1 MNGEF
6 LSGGLVF
13 AVGAVLWVAYLIPS
27 WLRRRHFN
35 ETEANTVRL
44 QHTVSAM
51 TAAGLDSSHLRQA
64 EATARAVHEQK
75 KALRRA
81 ERAGRKMARTS
92 AQAALTPEQRAL
104 MAKHR
109 RRSQRQAA
117 FVVLLASLA
126 TLAAGIAYVVYVGDM
141 LIAALGAVATL
152 VTLVVMSSLS
162 GPVRVAVA
170 QPLRQQVTAY
180 DQGSQPT
187 VATRAWTPQTLPRPL
202 QQSPGSASAG
212 VLAAQ
217 QAADARR
224 RAIAEQTYL
233 ARVSTGRRAELV
245 EASTSDAVSAPRR
258 AEPVAVPT
266 RPAEQPAQ
274 ASSRFAGLGIVED
287 TDTGTFDLDSALKR
301 RRVG

>member
-75 KALRRA
+75 KALHRA
-81 ERAGRKMARTS
+81 ERASKKLARTS
-92 AQAALTPEQRAL
+92 AQAALSPEQRAL

-141 LIAALGAVATL
+141 LIATLGGAATL
-152 VTLVVMSSLS
+152 VTLVVMSALS
-162 GPVRVAVA
+162 GPAKVAVS
-170 QPLRQQVTAY
+170 QPLRQPVTVY
-180 DQGSQPT
+180 DQGSQT
-187 VATRAWTPQTLPRPL
+187 TIATRAWTPQTLPRPL
-202 QQSPGSASAG
+202 QQSPGSASAA

-217 QAADARR
+217 QASDERR
-224 RAIAEQTYL
+224 RAIAEQAYI
-233 ARVSTGRRAELV
+233 AKI
-245 EASTSDAVSAPRR
+245 SAPRR
-258 AEPVAVPT
+258 VEPTVAPS
-266 RPAEQPAQ
+266 RPAEQPAK
-274 ASSRFAGLGIVED
+274 APSRFAGLGIVED
-287 TDTGTFDLDSALKR
+287 ADTGAFDLDSALKR

>member
-51 TAAGLDSSHLRQA
+51 TAVGLDSSHLRKA
-64 EATARAVHEQK
+64 EASARAAHEQK

-92 AQAALTPEQRAL
+92 AQDTLSPEQRSL

-109 RRSQRQAA
+109 RRSQRQVAA
-117 FVVLLASLA
+117 VILLTSVA
-126 TLAAGIAYVVYVGDM
+126 TLAAGIAYIVYVGDM

-152 VTLVVMSSLS
+152 VTLVVMSALSRPAKVSTSL
-162 GPVRVAVA
+162 
-170 QPLRQQVTAY
+170 PLRQPATVF

-202 QQSPGSASAG
+202 QQSPGSASAA

-217 QAADARR
+217 QASDARR
-224 RAIAEQTYL
+224 RAIAEQAYL
-233 ARVSTGRRAELV
+233 SRVSTSRRAELV
-245 EASTSDAVSAPRR
+245 EASTRDTL
-258 AEPVAVPT
+258 AEPVEA
-266 RPAEQPAQ
+266 ASQPA
-274 ASSRFAGLGIVED
+274 SRFAGLGIVED

>member
-51 TAAGLDSSHLRQA
+51 SAAGLDSSHLRQA
-64 EATARAVHEQK
+64 EASARAVHEQK
-75 KALRRA
+75 KALRAA
-81 ERAGRKMARTS
+81 ERAGKRLARTS
-92 AQAALTPEQRAL
+92 AQDTLSPEQRSL

-109 RRSQRQAA
+109 RRSQRQVAA
-117 FVVLLASLA
+117 VILLTSVA
-126 TLAAGIAYVVYVGDM
+126 TLAAGIAYIVYVGDM

-152 VTLVVMSSLS
+152 VTLVVMSALSRPAKVSTSL
-162 GPVRVAVA
+162 
-170 QPLRQQVTAY
+170 PLRQPATVF

-202 QQSPGSASAG
+202 QQSPGSASAA

-217 QAADARR
+217 QASDARR
-224 RAIAEQTYL
+224 RAIAEQAYL
-233 ARVSTGRRAELV
+233 SRVSTSRRAELV
-245 EASTSDAVSAPRR
+245 EASTRDTL
-258 AEPVAVPT
+258 AEPVEA
-266 RPAEQPAQ
+266 ASQPA
-274 ASSRFAGLGIVED
+274 SRFAGLGIVED

>member
-51 TAAGLDSSHLRQA
+51 TAVGLDSSHLRKA
-64 EATARAVHEQK
+64 EASARAAHEQK

-92 AQAALTPEQRAL
+92 AQDTLSPEQRSL

-109 RRSQRQAA
+109 RRSQRQVAA
-117 FVVLLASLA
+117 VILLASVA
-126 TLAAGIAYVVYVGDM
+126 TLAAGIAYIVYVGDM

-152 VTLVVMSSLS
+152 VTLVVMSALSRPAKVSTSL
-162 GPVRVAVA
+162 
-170 QPLRQQVTAY
+170 PLRQPATVF

-202 QQSPGSASAG
+202 QQSPGSASAA

-217 QAADARR
+217 QASDARR
-224 RAIAEQTYL
+224 RAIAEQAYL
-233 ARVSTGRRAELV
+233 SRVSTSRRAELV
-245 EASTSDAVSAPRR
+245 EASTRDTL
-258 AEPVAVPT
+258 AEPVEA
-266 RPAEQPAQ
+266 ASQPA
-274 ASSRFAGLGIVED
+274 SRFAGLGIVED